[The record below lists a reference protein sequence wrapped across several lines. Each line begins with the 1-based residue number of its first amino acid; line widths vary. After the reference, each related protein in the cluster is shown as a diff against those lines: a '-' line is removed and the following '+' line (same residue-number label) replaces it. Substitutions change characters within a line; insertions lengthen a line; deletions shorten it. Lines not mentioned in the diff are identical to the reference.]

1 MKHTIAI
8 LFLLAATSGMAQSAG
23 DYKTFRKA
31 SGTGDVTTYTTTVN
45 DALWST
51 GAGGA
56 FAFIP
61 KSTFATPASVAA
73 GYQPLDADLTAISLL
88 TTTSFGRDF
97 LTLANQSAA
106 RTYLGVSGGG
116 NNAADGGKL
125 VQFQSTGSIYFS
137 NDATSSPS
145 ISALS
150 TGTGDGLYA
159 TADAGDGV
167 MATSNTG
174 KGVHALAGGSEPA
187 VHANGQ
193 SSGLALE
200 AEQNGGTSADIALF
214 HDGTGNGLEIN
225 SDGSLRWTSAT
236 GAEQS
241 RNAMLPGQTGNA
253 GEYLTTDGTNV
264 SWAVVPA
271 LSDGD
276 KGDITV
282 SGSGATW
289 TVDNGAV
296 LVSELGSAGTG
307 VTTALG
313 VNVGSAGAFVTNG
326 GALGTPSSG
335 TLTNATGLP
344 ISTGVSGL
352 GTGVATALA
361 NNTNSASG
369 LVTQTGGDARY
380 AQLSNNLSDLA
391 NKLTALTNLG
401 IIRAGTT
408 SSYATSS
415 TSFSNV
421 TGCQVTLAA
430 NTLYDVRI
438 HYKFQSANANSG
450 VNVAVSA
457 TNSPNIGLL
466 QAQQS
471 STSAIGH
478 NRTITANDNIGA
490 TITTITDVSTE
501 LMGVIR
507 GCVET
512 GVSGSVLDL
521 RLARGGSSASNVT
534 ILKATMVFTP
544 VQ

>member
-1 MKHTIAI
+1 MKHI
-8 LFLLAATSGMAQSAG
+8 LALILSLAVAGGMAQSAG
-23 DYKTFRKA
+23 DYKTFRKS

-97 LTLANQSAA
+97 LTLANQAAA
-106 RTYLGVSGGG
+106 RTYLGVSTGG
-116 NNAADGGKL
+116 NNAADANKL
-125 VQFQSTGSIYFS
+125 VQFQATGGIYFS
-137 NDATSSPS
+137 NDATSAPS

-150 TGTGDGLYA
+150 AGTGDGLYA

-174 KGVHALAGGSEPA
+174 KGVHALAGGTEAA

-193 SSGLALE
+193 ASGLALE

-214 HDGTGNGLEIN
+214 HDGSGNGLEIN

-241 RNAMLPGQTGNA
+241 RNSMLPGQTGNS

-313 VNVGSAGAFVTNG
+313 VNVGSAGAFVVNG

-335 TLTNATGLP
+335 TLTSATGLP

-352 GTGVATALA
+352 GTGVATALG
-361 NNTNSASG
+361 NSTNSASG
-369 LVTQTGGDARY
+369 VVTQTGGDARY

-430 NTLYDVRI
+430 STLYDVRI
-438 HYKFQSANANSG
+438 YYKFSSANANSG

-466 QAQQS
+466 LSQQA
-471 STSAIGH
+471 TTTNVGA
-478 NRTITANDNIGA
+478 NRTITANDNIGG
-490 TITTITDVSTE
+490 TITTITDVSTA

-507 GCVET
+507 GVVET
-512 GVSGSVLDL
+512 GVSSSVLDL
-521 RLARGGSSASNVT
+521 RLARGGTSASNVT